1 MVMIAP
7 DTNIVVLGRVGSGKT
22 TWIQRVLIPALRRQR
37 RGILVIFDSKDEYRV
52 GEDVNSPMELNRMLY
67 GGDEDTT
74 SPPKI
79 IRVPIPRP
87 SMERAEQL
95 LAAAWAP
102 VGEGHDE
109 ETFYKPKFPVRVL
122 IDDAPMY
129 YMERGGQDP
138 EWLRTWYIMGRSAQ
152 RTLVTAAQRTQFIPK
167 GILTMSEHLVAFKMA
182 NYDIKNYVARY
193 HGEAEANMVQS
204 MRRYQYSFISDLL
217 DEPLVFDPYTGPG
230 ISKRPTGVEL

>member
-1 MVMIAP
+1 MIAP

-22 TWIQRVLIPALRRQR
+22 TWIQRVLIPALRKQR
-37 RGILVIFDSKDEYRV
+37 NGILVIFDSKDEYQV
-52 GEDVNSPMELNRMLY
+52 SAPDVSSAMDLNRVIY
-67 GGDEDTT
+67 ACKDR
-74 SPPKI
+74 PPKI

-87 SMERAEQL
+87 SMEVAEQF

-102 VGEGHDE
+102 VGEGSSDAE
-109 ETFYKPKFPVRVL
+109 FYKPEFPVRVL

-129 YMERGGQDP
+129 YMERGGADP
-138 EWLRTWYIMGRSAQ
+138 DWLRTWYIMGRSAK

-193 HGEAEANMVQS
+193 HGESEANMVKS

-217 DEPLVFDPYTGPG
+217 DEPLVFDPYVGPG
-230 ISKRPTGVEL
+230 ITKRPTGVEL